1 MSFTTTLWGRC
12 YYDYP
17 HFTDKKTEAQGYKV
31 TKGQT
36 TRNWQNQDSF
46 RWDVSGFHFTSILYH
61 LLLCQLAICTVEV
74 KSIVEMGFMYS
85 PELRMA
91 MDQ

>member
-1 MSFTTTLWGRC
+1 MSFTTALWGRC
-12 YYDYP
+12 YNDYP
-17 HFTDKKTEAQGYKV
+17 HFTDKKTEAQGDKV

-36 TRNWQNQDSF
+36 THNWQNQDSF
-46 RWDVSGFHFTSILYH
+46 QWDVSGLHFTSILYH
-61 LLLCQLAICTVEV
+61 LLLWQLAICTVEV
-74 KSIVEMGFMYS
+74 KSIVEMGFMSS